1 MAFAFPDAVQL
12 VAPEELHVSVVVVS
26 AGMLAEPRV
35 RVGAGGVTAAE
46 VAWRDADTAAEGPPR
61 FQQVSA
67 NVSLPM
73 VAGVIVWLPDAASVP
88 LQLPDAVQLV
98 AVGELQVIVVDLP
111 TATELDASVRVG
123 VAGGAPE
130 VAKTVAVLVADVPA
144 APVQVNV

>member
-1 MAFAFPDAVQL
+1 MPATLGFGTKLPL
-12 VAPEELHVSVVVVS
+12 V
-26 AGMLAEPRV
+26 GC
-35 RVGAGGVTAAE
+35 
-46 VAWRDADTAAEGPPR
+46 
-61 FQQVSA
+61 
-67 NVSLPM
+67 
-73 VAGVIVWLPDAASVP
+73 VP